1 MSAPP
6 TAREREAAAGFR
18 FTVEAECP
26 HTGARAGRLDTPH
39 GPAQTPLFM
48 PVGTRGTIKGL
59 TPEQV
64 ASTGSSVILANTYH
78 LHLRPG
84 EDVVREL
91 GGLHRFMGWDGPIL
105 TDSGGYQVFSMEDLR
120 ELDEEGVRLRSIIDG
135 DPIHLT
141 PESVM
146 DIQLTLGADI
156 IMAFDHCPSEPT
168 DRAEVEDATGR
179 TSRWLARCVER
190 YEERGGI
197 DSGTALFGIAQGGA
211 FEDLRARSVADVLEH
226 DLFGY
231 AIGGVSVGEHKA
243 ELVRA
248 IDFAAHRLPPEKPR
262 YLMGVGTPED
272 FYDAVTRGVDMFDC
286 VTPTRHGRMH
296 QAFTSAG
303 RINLRNQRFARDDR
317 PIDAACS
324 CTTCRT
330 FSRGYLRHL
339 CKAGEM
345 LVGTLVSIHNIHFFH
360 TLMGEL
366 RQAIFD
372 GELPALAARYQGTLA
387 AAPRDFK
394 DAPAPGR

>member
-1 MSAPP
+1 MTAP
-6 TAREREAAAGFR
+6 TARDREAAAGFR
-18 FTVEAECP
+18 FTVEATCP
-26 HTGARAGRLDTPH
+26 HTGARAGRLETPH
-39 GPAQTPLFM
+39 GPALTPLFM
-48 PVGTRGTIKGL
+48 PVGTRGTVKGL
-59 TPEQV
+59 TPDQV
-64 ASTGSSVILANTYH
+64 ADSGSTVVLGNTYH

-84 EDVVREL
+84 EEVVRAL
-91 GGLHRFMGWDGPIL
+91 GGLHAFMGWDGPLL

-120 ELDEEGVRLRSIIDG
+120 ELDEQGVRLRSIVNG
-135 DPIHLT
+135 DPIALT
-141 PESVM
+141 PENVM
-146 DIQLTLGADI
+146 DIQLALGADI

-168 DRAEVEDATGR
+168 NRKEVEDATAR
-179 TSRWLARCVER
+179 TSRWLTRCVQR

-197 DSGTALFGIAQGGA
+197 DTGSALFGIAQGGA
-211 FEDLRARSVADVLEH
+211 FDDLRAASIDAICEH

-248 IDFAAHRLPPEKPR
+248 IEFAAPRLPAGKPR

-272 FYDAVTRGVDMFDC
+272 FFAAVTRGVDMFDC

-303 RINLRNQRFARDDR
+303 RINLRNARFQTDTG
-317 PIDAACS
+317 PIDPECACS
-324 CTTCRT
+324 TCAR

-345 LVGTLVSIHNIHFFH
+345 LAGTLISIHNIHFFH
-360 TLMGEL
+360 RLMADM

-372 GELPALAARYQGTLA
+372 GTLPSLEQRFLETLA
-387 AAPRDFK
+387 TPTS
-394 DAPAPGR
+394 GHG

>member
-1 MSAPP
+1 MTAP

-18 FTVEAECP
+18 FTVEATCP
-26 HTGARAGRLDTPH
+26 HTGARAGRLETPH
-39 GPAQTPLFM
+39 GPALTPLFM
-48 PVGTRGTIKGL
+48 PVGTRGTVKGL
-59 TPEQV
+59 APDQV
-64 ASTGSSVILANTYH
+64 KATGSSVILANTYH

-84 EDVVREL
+84 EATVRAL
-91 GGLHRFMGWDGPIL
+91 GGLHAFMGWDGPIL

-120 ELDEEGVRLRSIIDG
+120 ELDEQGVRLRSIVDG
-135 DPIHLT
+135 DPVQLT

-146 DIQLTLGADI
+146 DIQLDLGADI
-156 IMAFDHCPSEPT
+156 IMAFDHCPSGPT

-211 FEDLRARSVADVLEH
+211 FEDLREQSIADITAH

-231 AIGGVSVGEHKA
+231 AIGGVSVGEHKE

-248 IDFAAHRLPPEKPR
+248 IEFAAPRLPAHKPR

-272 FYDAVTRGVDMFDC
+272 FYAAVSRGVDMFDC

-303 RINLRNQRFARDDR
+303 RINLRNQRFARDTG
-317 PIDAACS
+317 PIDADCA
-324 CTTCRT
+324 CTTCQG
-330 FSRGYLRHL
+330 FSRGYIRHL

-345 LVGTLVSIHNIHFFH
+345 LAGTLVSIHNIHFFH
-360 TLMGEL
+360 TLMGEM
-366 RQAIFD
+366 RQAIFE
-372 GELPALAARYQGTLA
+372 GNLPALQERYLGRLA
-387 AAPRDFK
+387 TPTSRTAE
-394 DAPAPGR
+394 